1 MALIMTAQCPSQ
13 AQTQY
18 ILTQAQYHALVHG
31 FKTAMKF
38 DPSEIVVKDS
48 ILFAVVA
55 GGSAAIRVD
64 YTALIIQP
72 LTMAFAPDKATI
84 KKMDAIRG
92 EGDVCVSLQNGRYHI
107 QGDHTGLSFKAIA
120 VPGPNAL
127 QLPAIT
133 WIGTVVTGYAPK
145 DLKAFIGKKT
155 DAVHLAIYNG
165 QLEQVWVE
173 GQDEPY
179 TFTPAMVAGLSSHHP
194 SMVLSSGVAFRHFGK
209 KQSIHVGQAGGA
221 YILKV
226 TNWLDIHAE
235 LVVFE
240 CLLDGNHT
248 ASMVPA

>member
-1 MALIMTAQCPSQ
+1 MTHVLTAQGPAQ
-13 AQTQY
+13 APY
-18 ILTQAQYHALVHG
+18 ILTQAEYHALVHG

-48 ILFAVVA
+48 VLFAVVA

-72 LTMAFAPDKATI
+72 VTMAFASDKAVI

-92 EGDVCVSLQNGRYHI
+92 EGDVCVSLQDGRYHI
-107 QGDHTGLSFKAIA
+107 QGDHTGLSLKAIA

-133 WIGTVVTGYAPK
+133 WIGTEVAHYAPK

-155 DAVHLAIYNG
+155 DAVQVAIYKG

-179 TFTPAMVAGLSSHHP
+179 TFTPAMVGSLSSLHP
-194 SMVLSSGVAFRHFGK
+194 SMVLGSQFAFRHFGK
-209 KQSIHVGQAGGA
+209 KQSIHVGQADGL

-226 TNWLDIHAE
+226 TNLMDIQAN

-248 ASMVPA
+248 AGVVPA